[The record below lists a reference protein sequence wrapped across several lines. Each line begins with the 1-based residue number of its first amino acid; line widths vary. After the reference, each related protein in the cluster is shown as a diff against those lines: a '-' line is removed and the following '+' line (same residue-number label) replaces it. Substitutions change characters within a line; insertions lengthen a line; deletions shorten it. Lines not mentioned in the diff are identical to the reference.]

1 MSDAL
6 FFQVRWFQQQH
17 EKKRKKRDF
26 MPSSFSFDY
35 PTFFDEFG
43 PRPRQTTYHR
53 QRNRGVPL
61 QNLFTD
67 PLFKEQWY
75 LVSGPFDFTSL
86 EPRPKR
92 TLRDETLSLLGCV
105 LDTTGFQSSR
115 STVQPRLSNPFS
127 LNFSSIPLSRRC
139 RNNNEIKEENRGI
152 YFL

>member
-1 MSDAL
+1 
-6 FFQVRWFQQQH
+6 
-17 EKKRKKRDF
+17 

-86 EPRPKR
+86 EPRAKR
-92 TLRDETLSLLGCV
+92 TLDVTRLSPLECV
-105 LDTTGFQSSR
+105 LAGQD
-115 STVQPRLSNPFS
+115 
-127 LNFSSIPLSRRC
+127 SIPFRSVPFPRFISHSPFIQSVSIEFFIDSILSTMR
-139 RNNNEIKEENRGI
+139 RNNNGKKKKKKKKGNVIIGTFI
-152 YFL
+152 F